1 MTEEQH
7 RRQAGGTEAPWVHHP
22 GARRRI
28 ILVSLERFVSGSKS
42 SIFQEKMIKRTLKGI
57 AVVLALIVM
66 TLLVLYL
73 NRSDPYSIIPGKQL
87 RGAEVTGPIDAWS
100 FVLHVRT
107 VTNEVR
113 PSAPYSFDTG
123 HVSHVCVF
131 DVPSAT
137 ATQLRLRHC
146 LLQDPNM
153 RSRVGGKLYRV
164 RGTRV
169 EDPEL
174 VSELHRARGQRNPD
188 QEERT
193 PEEMARLARVWF
205 FRIDSR

>member
-1 MTEEQH
+1 
-7 RRQAGGTEAPWVHHP
+7 
-22 GARRRI
+22 
-28 ILVSLERFVSGSKS
+28 
-42 SIFQEKMIKRTLKGI
+42 MIERTLKAI

-73 NRSDPYSIIPGKQL
+73 NRSDPYSIIPGRQL
-87 RGAEVTGPIDAWS
+87 RGEEVTESIDDWS
-100 FVLHVRT
+100 FALQYRT

-113 PSAPYSFDTG
+113 PSDPYSVNTG
-123 HVSHVCVF
+123 YVVHEGVLY
-131 DVPSAT
+131 VPSGSGGESRWA
-137 ATQLRLRHC
+137 QF

-153 RSRVGGKLYRV
+153 RIRVGDKLYRV
-164 RGTRV
+164 RATRV

-174 VSELHRARGQRNPD
+174 VSELHEIRGQRNPD

-193 PEEMARLARVWF
+193 PEEIARLARVWF

>member
-1 MTEEQH
+1 
-7 RRQAGGTEAPWVHHP
+7 
-22 GARRRI
+22 
-28 ILVSLERFVSGSKS
+28 
-42 SIFQEKMIKRTLKGI
+42 MIKKVLKWVAAG
-57 AVVLALIVM
+57 LALSVA
-66 TLLVLYL
+66 TLLFLYL
-73 NRSDPYSIIPGKQL
+73 NRSDPYAIIPGKQL
-87 RGAEVTGPIDAWS
+87 IGEEVAGPIDDWS
-100 FVLHVRT
+100 FVQQYRT

-113 PSAPYSFDTG
+113 PSDPYSVNTG
-123 HVSHVCVF
+123 YIFHDGVVYVISGRGGESRWAQF
-131 DVPSAT
+131 
-137 ATQLRLRHC
+137 

-153 RSRVGGKLYRV
+153 RIRVGDKLYRV
-164 RGTRV
+164 RATRV

>member
-1 MTEEQH
+1 MH
-7 RRQAGGTEAPWVHHP
+7 YP

-87 RGAEVTGPIDAWS
+87 RGEEVTGPIDDWS
-100 FVLHVRT
+100 FVLQVRT

-113 PSAPYSFDTG
+113 PSDPYSFNTG
-123 HVSHVCVF
+123 YVF
-131 DVPSAT
+131 HDGVLYVPSGKGGESRWA
-137 ATQLRLRHC
+137 QF

-153 RSRVGGKLYRV
+153 RIRVGDKLYRV
-164 RGTRV
+164 RATRV